1 MVHLTAVSVDLFT
14 CILITEI
21 LILNLAM
28 EISYRFKIIKSAE
41 RLDLTII
48 YGIRNNDDNFIVLL
62 INPRNRLNK

>member
-21 LILNLAM
+21 QILNLAM
-28 EISYRFKIIKSAE
+28 EIFYRFKTIKSAE

-48 YGIRNNDDNFIVLL
+48 YGIRNNDDDFIVLL
-62 INPRNRLNK
+62 SSQSS